1 VRKEEGF
8 VVVMSDLSK
17 GSGSSGVHAL
27 AASTIRRRWDVIAA
41 IEAVAAAVTVVL
53 DLLVPTLILLAMTAG
68 SLLARR
74 QGLGSLGLVR
84 ASGRGLVMKML
95 AFAVLWS
102 VFQLGVTMPV
112 ANHLSGR
119 QQDLSGFDGL
129 QGNLGMLVGLL
140 LLSWTLAAFGEEVAY
155 RGYLLTR
162 CRAAAGGGRAGLIF
176 GVLASSVLCSRFQ
189 QHAGVHHDFPRGTR
203 SWAVVSGH
211 AAQSNTIS
219 LPAIAFLGF
228 AARMLRGGG
237 RGGGQ
242 GPLQPSPCWRRSHWR
257 PPRDSCAVQSLPWTA
272 LPWER
277 VGSIAVGGD
286 KRCGGLVA
294 LSGLAIG
301 AGPGAGP

>member
-27 AASTIRRRWDVIAA
+27 ASSTIRRRWDVIAA

-119 QQDLSGFDGL
+119 
-129 QGNLGMLVGLL
+129 
-140 LLSWTLAAFGEEVAY
+140 
-155 RGYLLTR
+155 
-162 CRAAAGGGRAGLIF
+162 
-176 GVLASSVLCSRFQ
+176 
-189 QHAGVHHDFPRGTR
+189 
-203 SWAVVSGH
+203 
-211 AAQSNTIS
+211 
-219 LPAIAFLGF
+219 
-228 AARMLRGGG
+228 
-237 RGGGQ
+237 
-242 GPLQPSPCWRRSHWR
+242 RR
-257 PPRDSCAVQSLPWTA
+257 T
-272 LPWER
+272 
-277 VGSIAVGGD
+277 
-286 KRCGGLVA
+286 
-294 LSGLAIG
+294 
-301 AGPGAGP
+301 